1 MRDESPMKRRIRTER
16 FEMLASRESS
26 PALRLKQTSAEPLAC
41 SVRQMMR
48 RAAKNEHL
56 VLRDSDR
63 APARRLALPSWPA
76 ISSGSVARADLLPAI
91 TRTCRCTPRVKTAN
105 QALQPTRMLVT
116 FRAYAR
122 PAPSTR
128 VADLWRWAVSRWNRQ
143 CVSSSRSAAP
153 KGRCTIWK
161 SDGRIKVAQ

>member
-1 MRDESPMKRRIRTER
+1 MRELASVRDESPVTRRECIEC
-16 FEMLASRESS
+16 FEMLEPREAS
-26 PALRLKQTSAEPLAC
+26 PMLHLKQTSAEPLAC

-48 RAAKNEHL
+48 RAAKKEHS
-56 VLRDSDR
+56 VSRDSDR

-76 ISSGSVARADLLPAI
+76 ISSGSFAQADSLSAI
-91 TRTCRCTPRVKTAN
+91 TQTCGCMPRVKTAN

-128 VADLWRWAVSRWNRQ
+128 VADL
-143 CVSSSRSAAP
+143 
-153 KGRCTIWK
+153 
-161 SDGRIKVAQ
+161 

>member
-1 MRDESPMKRRIRTER
+1 MRSVSRMRELASVRDTSPMKRTEIIEC
-16 FEMLASRESS
+16 FEMLALRENS

-41 SVRQMMR
+41 SVRQMKR
-48 RAAKNEHL
+48 SAAKNEHL

-76 ISSGSVARADLLPAI
+76 ISSGSFARADLLLAI
-91 TRTCRCTPRVKTAN
+91 TRTCRCSPRVKTAN

-116 FRAYAR
+116 VRADAR

-128 VADLWRWAVSRWNRQ
+128 VADL
-143 CVSSSRSAAP
+143 
-153 KGRCTIWK
+153 
-161 SDGRIKVAQ
+161 